1 MERRRTEPP
10 GLKPG
15 DPVAELARLLEQHR
29 GRAVALTGAGVS
41 VASGIPAFRGRDGLW
56 SRFDPEEFAHIDAFR
71 RDPERVWSMLDELY
85 DALAEARPNRAHQ
98 ALARLEEMGCLRAV
112 ITQNIDGL
120 HQAAG
125 SRNVIE
131 LHGNFRRVVCMDC
144 GSRYAAESVRRL
156 AGLPGGGGHR
166 CWCGGWLKPDIVF
179 FGEELPQY
187 AFLQAWA
194 EVQNAG
200 LLLVVGT
207 SAEVEP
213 AASLPRWARK
223 AGAVLAEVN
232 PHPALDAEVVVAAPA
247 EQALPAVVHRLE
259 AEGGAA
265 ACGEPVVVPGSAGR
279 PGDGPPSSPREP

>member
-1 MERRRTEPP
+1 MRHPSR
-10 GLKPG
+10 PG
-15 DPVAELARLLEQHR
+15 DGSARGDAAAQLAGLLVRHR
-29 GRAVALTGAGVS
+29 GRAVALTGAGIS

-71 RDPERVWSMLDELY
+71 RDPERVWTMLDQLY
-85 DALAEARPNRAHQ
+85 DNLAAARPNPAHR
-98 ALARLEEMGCLRAV
+98 ALARLEELGYLRAV

-125 SRNVIE
+125 SRDVIE
-131 LHGNFRRVVCMDC
+131 LHGSFQRVVCMDC

-179 FGEELPQY
+179 FGEELPEH
-187 AFLQAWA
+187 AFLRAWA

-213 AASLPRWARK
+213 AASLPRWARQ

-232 PHPALDAEVVVAAPA
+232 PHPALDAEVVLAAPA
-247 EQALPAVVHRLE
+247 EEALPIVVERLE
-259 AEGGAA
+259 GEGARAA
-265 ACGEPVVVPGSAGR
+265 TDEPAALG
-279 PGDGPPSSPREP
+279 

>member
-1 MERRRTEPP
+1 MERRRAGSP
-10 GLKPG
+10 GLRAG
-15 DPVAELARLLEQHR
+15 EPVAELVRLLEQHR
-29 GRAVALTGAGVS
+29 GRVVALTGAGVS

-56 SRFDPEEFAHIDAFR
+56 SRFDPEEFAHMEAFR
-71 RDPERVWSMLDELY
+71 RDPERVWAMLEELY
-85 DALAEARPNRAHQ
+85 DALAAARPNPAHQ
-98 ALARLEEMGCLRAV
+98 ALARLEELGYLRAV

-125 SRNVIE
+125 SRDVIE
-131 LHGNFRRVVCMDC
+131 LHGNFQRVVCMDC
-144 GSRYAAESVRRL
+144 GSRYSAESVRRL

-187 AFLQAWA
+187 AFLRAWA

-232 PHPALDAEVVVAAPA
+232 PHPALGADVLLAAPA
-247 EQALPAVVHRLE
+247 EQVLPAVVHQLE
-259 AEGGAA
+259 ADGGTAA
-265 ACGEPVVVPGSAGR
+265 AGEPVVVPG
-279 PGDGPPSSPREP
+279 